1 MSYATD
7 ALLQALHYDPTR
19 QTFTLSAAIAR
30 LGEARHALRAALG
43 QEPVEVTNAEIVQPP
58 PKGPK
63 GAEVL
68 AMQGVGDLFGHH
80 SREIYLELV
89 LTGGEVQSLLL
100 LIPLPEKGWKLATGF
115 PAVTEAP
122 MMQGG
127 LSLRDG
133 VIVVSYGLSRMEG
146 SRTVYELDRSKGA
159 DDQEAGPD
167 EPVQREVALADYVLQ
182 DGLQIVADGLVNG
195 SQALPAQWWQDFADA
210 TALPDQAADP
220 ARVAIRGDVADG
232 WLDLECWWDAAA
244 ALEGIGESSSHQA
257 GLAIHYDLQNPDEGF
272 HYWLREISTAVEPA
286 AEPII
291 LEAHVVEGL
300 TTPRYATR
308 LGRLIPLGESL
319 AALSSLIGAG
329 VASQVVS
336 ALALELPDT
345 LSLISFSYALGQ
357 GILFTVGAGDR
368 ASAEKHLLQVGPF
381 ELSEVDFTFAIPL
394 PLTPALPIVELTG
407 FMAVAD
413 VHFQVHART
422 WDLIEGAVDEP
433 DGVHLGQ
440 FIANL
445 LPVPLPFGLDTVTL
459 RQARLQRL
467 LPGEKDG
474 EAANRLQIN
483 LDGQVDLLPGAI
495 VLDAIT
501 LDIHKPDQGKALGS
515 IGALLTL
522 GPVTLSV
529 NAERTADGWL
539 FEGMAD
545 APPEGLSLTKLVAH
559 LVHAFGAAVPAEIP
573 DVSLERISL
582 SYDTADRRL
591 EIQAITDWQIASD
604 VPVLGGSASKALL
617 QLIVARDPQQGKTH
631 ATFSVNLTLAKDVV
645 VNGETRSY
653 ELETHALLSADAQS
667 FGFDFDAPAGDPLT
681 LSDVAT
687 GLGLDIPTAGAQ
699 VLDAVFQ
706 VASLSMSYARPGNA
720 FDVAWSRPL
729 GEGVLLAE
737 YSQSSGSQSAPAGG
751 SPQAGVTNRV
761 VEVSWL
767 GDDED
772 STLGIHDVLKLAG
785 QEHLVD
791 DLKGLL
797 GSDFGEIVEKIEEFL
812 TFKQLGFSWQE
823 NDQESALLFTA
834 LSTYR
839 EAKAFV
845 AVRGG
850 ENAGLVA
857 GIAFAGSDDELTHAD
872 AQDLTFLPAPVSAF
886 LKAVEEVLE
895 HIELTHFLFSTVSS
909 SAYQPPAFA
918 ASAMQPS
925 YARQDG
931 DAPSTPFGAGTMTVG
946 RGVSVGAR
954 VKFGPHDIVRR
965 VIAVD
970 ELDAQVT
977 IGDVIAL
984 QVAIPGS
991 LKLDAGAG
999 NSLALTSPLLRI
1011 KDNLEIPEAG
1021 PEFDIQGGLDIH
1033 FFGQRLQMT
1042 GWIALA
1048 EEALTGHLQM
1058 TELALPVPLTPIYL
1072 LPGVQLVINHD
1083 KPLSL
1088 ELGLQFEPPG
1098 LDLGLSGSFAIYKD
1112 DKDLVYGD
1120 AAIVLEVEGEIVQ
1133 PLYVEFGTEEL
1144 SIPVL
1149 LEAVTGVQ
1157 YRLHQADAVAKL
1169 AAAGAEAAA
1178 AAADAVGDLAGGEV
1192 GSDVKAAS
1200 EVAEQAA
1207 KGAST
1212 AIEAAESALGHLEA
1226 ILSKVEFKAVR
1237 VHWADSIVNLP
1248 DGATA
1253 MPGIGIRGGLHI
1265 FDWDAFAVLDIST
1278 QGIPGFSGHL
1288 EAEKIEIG
1296 RILKIWGDGQ
1306 GIRKAPTTAE
1316 DFNQQVKSKV
1326 AALAAGQ
1333 QKQPTAAQDAGDWFL
1348 EPGGPVLH
1356 LSTRSSPFL
1365 HADLHAQLFGFLQTD
1380 IHADITDEGFDFDF
1394 KISAGKE
1401 VTAELECHWWHK
1413 EGKLEAH
1420 GDLGMHLHGDIGPII
1435 PHVAATQ
1442 FHLDTDLDAH
1452 VSLMVDS
1459 EEFKLTVNGS
1469 FAYQGAALHLP
1480 ELVLE
1485 ERFSTLAELA
1495 KKVWE
1500 HVVAEAEN
1508 IFAEYLAPIGKFVA
1522 EGAKEVAQVAVAAA
1536 KEVAEVASA
1545 AAGEAKQIVSDAAE
1559 TMDKAADEIGH
1570 AAENLAGEAETLA
1583 SHAAQAALDA
1593 AAPLLAQAEEVGQK
1607 ALQFA
1612 ADAAANV
1619 EAIAQEVAA
1628 LVSEA
1633 AQYAIHVAEQAAQ
1646 WVAEKWDEARRWATA
1661 RLEQAAVLVSQL
1673 AQAADE
1679 AVRAIEGE
1687 IAELGRQ
1694 LEELLSRAVQSV
1706 EDTLSSGWHA
1716 TTSWIPSP
1724 F

>member
-1 MSYATD
+1 MNYATD

-19 QTFTLSAAIAR
+19 QTCTLSAEIAR
-30 LGEARHALRAALG
+30 LGESRQALRTAFG
-43 QEPVEVTNAEIVQPP
+43 QEPIEVTNVAIIPSPP
-58 PKGPK
+58 QGAKGT
-63 GAEVL
+63 EVL
-68 AMQGVGDLFGHH
+68 AIQGVCEIFGHH
-80 SREIYLELV
+80 SREIYLECV
-89 LTGGEVQSLLL
+89 LAGGEVQTLLL
-100 LIPLPEKGWKLATGF
+100 LIPLPERGWQLATGF
-115 PAVTEAP
+115 PAIKEAP

-133 VIVVSYGLSRMEG
+133 VIVVSYGLSRMAE
-146 SRTVYELDRSKGA
+146 SRTVFELDRSKDA
-159 DDQEAGPD
+159 DEQEAGSD
-167 EPVQREVALADYVLQ
+167 EPVKREVALAGYVLQ
-182 DGLQIVADGLVNG
+182 DGLQIFADGLVNG
-195 SQALPAQWWQDFADA
+195 SQALPEKWWQDFADA
-210 TALPDQAADP
+210 AALPDQAADP

-232 WLDLECWWDAAA
+232 WLDLECWWDEAA
-244 ALEGIGESSSHQA
+244 ALEGTGESSSHKA
-257 GLAIHYDLQNPDEGF
+257 GLAIHYDLKNPDEGF
-272 HYWLREISTAVEPA
+272 HYWLREIRTSAEPA

-291 LEAHVVEGL
+291 LEAHVVEGF
-300 TTPRYATR
+300 TPRYATR
-308 LGRLIPLGESL
+308 MGRLIPLGESL
-319 AALSSLIGAG
+319 AALSSLIGSG
-329 VASQVVS
+329 VASQIV
-336 ALALELPDT
+336 AELALELPDA
-345 LSLISFSYALGQ
+345 LSLISFIYSPGQ
-357 GILFTVGAGDR
+357 WMLFTVGAGDH
-368 ASAEKHLLQVGPF
+368 ATAEKHLCHVGPF

-394 PLTPALPIVELTG
+394 PLGQESPTVELTG
-407 FMAVAD
+407 FMAIAD
-413 VHFQVHART
+413 VHFQVHVRT

-440 FIANL
+440 FIEHL
-445 LPVPLPFGLDTVTL
+445 LPAVPLPFGLDTVTL

-474 EAANRLQIN
+474 EATNRLQIK
-483 LDGQVDLLPGAI
+483 LDGQVDLVPTFAAGAI

-515 IGALLTL
+515 IAALLTL

-529 NAERTADGWL
+529 DAERTADGWL
-539 FEGMAD
+539 FEGIAD
-545 APPEGLSLTKLVAH
+545 APPEGISLTTLVDH

-591 EIQAITDWQIASD
+591 ELQAITDWKIADD
-604 VPVLGGSASKALL
+604 VPVLGGSASKAIL

-631 ATFSVNLTLAKDVV
+631 ATFSVNLTLEKEVM
-645 VNGETRSY
+645 VNGQTRSY
-653 ELETHALLSADAQS
+653 ELETQALLSADAQS
-667 FGFDFDAPAGDPLT
+667 FGFDFDAPEGDPLT

-687 GLGLDIPTAGAQ
+687 GLGLDIPTAGAH

-729 GEGVLLAE
+729 GEGMLLAE
-737 YSQSSGSQSAPAGG
+737 YSQSSGSQPAPAGG
-751 SPQAGVTNRV
+751 SSQTGATSRV

-772 STLGIHDVLKLAG
+772 STLGIQDILGLVG
-785 QEHLVD
+785 QGHLED
-791 DLKGLL
+791 DLKHLVG
-797 GSDFGEIVEKIEEFL
+797 DEIVAKIDDFL
-812 TFKQLGFSWQE
+812 SFKQLGFSWQE
-823 NDQESALLFTA
+823 NDQQNTLTFTA
-834 LSTYR
+834 LSKSQ
-839 EAKAFV
+839 AQAFI
-845 AVRGG
+845 AVRSG
-850 ENAGLVA
+850 ENEGLVA
-857 GIAFAGSDDELTHAD
+857 GIAFAGSDEESTHAD
-872 AQDLTFLPAPVSAF
+872 SQDLTFLPEAANEF
-886 LKAVEEVLE
+886 LRVVEKVLE

-925 YARQDG
+925 YARQDA
-931 DAPSTPFGAGTMTVG
+931 DAPSTPFGAGTMVLG
-946 RGVSVGAR
+946 QGVSVGVR

-965 VIAVD
+965 VIDVD
-970 ELDAQVT
+970 EIDGQVT
-977 IGDVIAL
+977 IGEVIAL

-991 LKLDAGAG
+991 LKLDAGGG
-999 NSLALTSPLLRI
+999 NSLALSAPVLRI

-1033 FFGQRLQMT
+1033 FSGQRLQMT
-1042 GWIALA
+1042 GWLALA
-1048 EEALTGHLQM
+1048 EESLTGHVQL
-1058 TELALPVPLTPIYL
+1058 TELSLPIPLTPIAM
-1072 LPGVQLVINHD
+1072 LPGVQLVINKD

-1088 ELGLQFEPPG
+1088 DLGLQFEPSG

-1120 AAIVLEVEGEIVQ
+1120 AGFVLELVEEVPQ
-1133 PLYVEFGTEEL
+1133 PLYVEFGADEL

-1149 LEAVTGVQ
+1149 LEAITGVQ
-1157 YRLHQADAVAKL
+1157 YRLRLADAAAKL
-1169 AAAGAEAAA
+1169 AAAGAEATE
-1178 AAADAVGDLAGGEV
+1178 AAADEVGDLAGGEV

-1200 EVAEQAA
+1200 EAADKAA

-1226 ILSKVEFKAVR
+1226 ILSKVELRDVR
-1237 VHWADSIVNLP
+1237 FHWADSIVNLP
-1248 DGATA
+1248 DGSTV
-1253 MPGIGIRGGLHI
+1253 MPGVGIRGGLRI
-1265 FDWDAFAVLDIST
+1265 FDWDAFAVLDLST

-1288 EAEKIEIG
+1288 EAERIEIG

-1306 GIRKAPTTAE
+1306 GIHKTPTTAE

-1326 AALAAGQ
+1326 EAMATGQPRPVAPAAA
-1333 QKQPTAAQDAGDWFL
+1333 KDEGDWFL

-1356 LSTRSSPFL
+1356 LSTRNSPFL

-1394 KISAGKE
+1394 KIGAGKE

-1420 GDLGMHLHGDIGPII
+1420 GDLGIHLHGDIGPII

-1469 FAYQGAALHLP
+1469 FAYQGASLHLP

-1485 ERFSTLAELA
+1485 ERFSTLEELA
-1495 KKVWE
+1495 RKVWE

-1508 IFAEYLAPIGKFVA
+1508 IFEEYLAPIGKFVE
-1522 EGAKEVAQVAVAAA
+1522 EGAQEVALVAVAAA

-1545 AAGEAKQIVSDAAE
+1545 AAGEAKQIVSDVAE
-1559 TMDKAADEIGH
+1559 TMDKAAGEIGQ
-1570 AAENLAGEAETLA
+1570 AAENLAGEAESLA
-1583 SHAAQAALDA
+1583 STAAQAALDA
-1593 AAPLLAQAEEVGQK
+1593 AAPLLDKVSDLSNK

-1612 ADAAANV
+1612 ADAADSV
-1619 EAIAQEVAA
+1619 KAIVADVA
-1628 LVSEA
+1628 VLVSEA
-1633 AQYAIHVAEQAAQ
+1633 AQYAIQVAAEAAQ
-1646 WVAEKWDEARRWATA
+1646 WVAGKLDEARRWVSA
-1661 RLEQAAVLVSQL
+1661 RLDQAIALVNQL
-1673 AQAADE
+1673 AQEAEA
-1679 AVRAIEGE
+1679 AVRAIEADIE
-1687 IAELGRQ
+1687 EVESKI
-1694 LEELLSRAVQSV
+1694 EELFSRAAEKV

-1716 TTSWIPSP
+1716 ATSWL
-1724 F
+1724 